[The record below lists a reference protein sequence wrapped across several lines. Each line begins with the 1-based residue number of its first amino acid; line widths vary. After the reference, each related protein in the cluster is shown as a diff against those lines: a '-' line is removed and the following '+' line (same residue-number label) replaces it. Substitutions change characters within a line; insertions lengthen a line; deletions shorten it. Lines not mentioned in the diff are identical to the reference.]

1 MITFDERQR
10 RRDLRPYAHDG
21 RLAGEVFMR
30 ALWRTVLGLT
40 FVVGLAGCAS
50 AGPGTIPR
58 DRVDYASAMAE
69 SWKEQTLL
77 NIVKLRYLD
86 TPMYVDVSSVV
97 ASHELQTQLDV
108 TSKLFPTPFSTAQDS
123 YELKGRG
130 RYTDR
135 PTISY
140 VPLSGE
146 RFINGLLRPL
156 PPQTLFAMM
165 EAGHPADF
173 VLLMAAR
180 AINDVFNVSQ
190 TPPHAHPGSPGF
202 ADLVAAL
209 RRIQQ
214 AGAIGMRSEESGTS
228 HVSLVYFRSIAGG
241 AAESDVRY
249 VGRLLGLDPQKQEY
263 LLVSGSARRT
273 SDRIAVLTRSIQEIM
288 LELSIGVDVPSQDL
302 AKGRATRVPLTS
314 GDVHRTPRLRIRSG
328 PDRPPDA
335 FAAVRYGRFWFWIDD
350 RDLDSNRVFMFLR
363 MFSAL
368 AETGVVPQAAI
379 ITIPTR

>member
-1 MITFDERQR
+1 
-10 RRDLRPYAHDG
+10 
-21 RLAGEVFMR
+21 
-30 ALWRTVLGLT
+30 
-40 FVVGLAGCAS
+40 
-50 AGPGTIPR
+50 
-58 DRVDYASAMAE
+58 VDYASAMAE

-97 ASHELQTQLDV
+97 ASHELQAQLDV
-108 TSKLFPTPFSTAQDS
+108 TSRLFPTPFSTAQDY
-123 YELKGRG
+123 YELKARG
-130 RYTDR
+130 RHTDR

-202 ADLVAAL
+202 ADLIAAL

-214 AGAIGMRSEESGTS
+214 AGAIGMRTEKRGTS

-241 AAESDVRY
+241 AAESDVQY

-263 LLVSGSARRT
+263 LLVSGSSRRNP
-273 SDRIAVLTRSIQEIM
+273 DEIAVLTRSIQEIM
-288 LELSIGVDVPSQDL
+288 LELSVGVDVPSQDL
-302 AKGRATRVPLTS
+302 AEGRATRIA
-314 GDVHRTPRLRIRSG
+314 GGVHRVPLRIRSG
-328 PDRPPDA
+328 TDRPPDA
-335 FAAVRYGRFWFWIDD
+335 FAAVRYGRFWFWVED
-350 RDLDSNRVFMFLR
+350 RDLDSKRVFMFLR

-379 ITIPTR
+379 VTIPTR